1 MRDTRRPPRGAF
13 LHFGVR
19 RWVVDRPFVGAGVA
33 LAVFEPVAV
42 AVHLEDVNVMGER
55 SSSAPV
61 RRSEAKMPVHS
72 SKGRLL
78 VTIVEPRS

>member
-1 MRDTRRPPRGAF
+1 

-19 RWVVDRPFVGAGVA
+19 RWVVARPVVGAGVA
-33 LAVFEPVAV
+33 LAVFEPVAA

-78 VTIVEPRS
+78 VTIVEPRSKRW

>member
-1 MRDTRRPPRGAF
+1 

-19 RWVVDRPFVGAGVA
+19 RWVVVRPVVGAGVA
-33 LAVFEPVAV
+33 LAVFEPAAV
-42 AVHLEDVNVMGER
+42 AVRLADVNVMGEAIEQR
-55 SSSAPV
+55 AG
-61 RRSEAKMPVHS
+61 ETLGGENAGQS

>member
-1 MRDTRRPPRGAF
+1 M
-13 LHFGVR
+13 HFGVR
-19 RWVVDRPFVGAGVA
+19 RWVVARPVVGASVA
-33 LAVFEPVAV
+33 LAVFEPVAA

-78 VTIVEPRS
+78 VTIVEPRSKRW